1 MRENAESLHLS
12 HAPPT
17 LLPLGS
23 WRRLAGLKGREI
35 LASEKK
41 ERKMAS
47 HMNCVEVS
55 PSVFVRE
62 RFVCL
67 VEVSLCG
74 RTQKD
79 VCQPPLSAAS
89 YGKLDGK
96 PKS

>member
-1 MRENAESLHLS
+1 M
-12 HAPPT
+12 
-17 LLPLGS
+17 
-23 WRRLAGLKGREI
+23 
-35 LASEKK
+35 ASEKK
-41 ERKMAS
+41 ERKMAI

-79 VCQPPLSAAS
+79 VCQSPLSAAS